1 MLGTR
6 LLIGGSH
13 HLLNY
18 LHLLEVMKVIFFRN
32 LRAFTDKSLA
42 LLVFHLFWTVS
53 KYTYLFQPSL
63 FSVGIVVIW
72 KATLYCKVYAILA
85 RKLFTAVL
93 MDLDSQ
99 IHSLPVFLDG
109 PSNSILSLRFLCISV
124 CVHAAPPQH
133 VLSGF
138 LHSFLDSSRTNAPF
152 PAVRLPELGLSQTD
166 KGRIRDRS
174 SIMGRHIFAD
184 RGDAFADSQVFS
196 ILCF

>member
-1 MLGTR
+1 M
-6 LLIGGSH
+6 
-13 HLLNY
+13 
-18 LHLLEVMKVIFFRN
+18 
-32 LRAFTDKSLA
+32 
-42 LLVFHLFWTVS
+42 
-53 KYTYLFQPSL
+53 

-72 KATLYCKVYAILA
+72 KETLHCKVYAIPV